1 MGSWD
6 SSTKILVPYVVP
18 YSCFIV
24 RFDLRK
30 NGWMKKQRI
39 HQIVFLGMIV
49 TQNQNVNRKFIQVG
63 ESEILINSQR
73 IISHSRLDYKKTQ
86 ES

>member
-1 MGSWD
+1 
-6 SSTKILVPYVVP
+6 
-18 YSCFIV
+18 
-24 RFDLRK
+24 
-30 NGWMKKQRI
+30 MKKQRI

-73 IISHSRLDYKKTQ
+73 IISHSRLDYKKHRSVVTTVFVA
-86 ES
+86 ETVAPKRCVANHSSPV